1 MGKPTIEQIKQIVA
15 VDNPKLMIL
24 TDDVYGTFVPAFR
37 SLFTEL
43 PYNTACIYSYSKY
56 FGATGWRVGTIAVSQ
71 ENIFDQLLKELP
83 VARKMEL
90 QARYATL
97 NADTS
102 QINFISRLVADSRD
116 IALNHA
122 AGLSSIQQA
131 MMALFS
137 LYALL
142 KRRSSI

>member
-83 VARKMEL
+83 VARKWNYRHVML
-90 QARYATL
+90 
-97 NADTS
+97 
-102 QINFISRLVADSRD
+102 
-116 IALNHA
+116 H
-122 AGLSSIQQA
+122 
-131 MMALFS
+131 
-137 LYALL
+137 
-142 KRRSSI
+142 

>member
-71 ENIFDQLLKELP
+71 ENIFDQLLKSQWLENGITG
-83 VARKMEL
+83 
-90 QARYATL
+90 TL
-97 NADTS
+97 CYIECRHKPN
-102 QINFISRLVADSRD
+102 
-116 IALNHA
+116 
-122 AGLSSIQQA
+122 
-131 MMALFS
+131 
-137 LYALL
+137 
-142 KRRSSI
+142 